1 MVTVTFVRT
10 WNLVPRRDK
19 SSVVK
24 LARRVLM
31 EGVLY
36 FLSVYVYMAVEI
48 YSQDLVFIV
57 ELCC

>member
-24 LARRVLM
+24 LARLVLR

-36 FLSVYVYMAVEI
+36 FLSVYVYMLLKFTHRTWF
-48 YSQDLVFIV
+48 DIV
-57 ELCC
+57 EPCC